1 MSIEKYVTEGLIL
14 KKYEQGEND
23 LTFKVFTF
31 EFGIIFVLAKS
42 IRKINAKLRMQM
54 QVYHFVKLT
63 LVRGREVWRLTGASE
78 IIFKTNNKIEKIENV
93 VIISECLN
101 RFLPSEKPHQ
111 IIFEKLKDILS
122 LEKIYLND
130 FRTLVYYVVL
140 VDTGYADCKVIGVQN
155 IEEYKSFKAADL
167 QTYFIL
173 NEKEVKF
180 HIKKVLSESM
190 L

>member
-1 MSIEKYVTEGLIL
+1 MSIEKYITEGLIL

-31 EFGIIFVLAKS
+31 EFGVIFVLAKS

-54 QVYHFVKLT
+54 QVYHFVRLT
-63 LVRGREVWRLTGASE
+63 LVKGREAWRLTGANE
-78 IIFKTNNKIEKIENV
+78 NITRDNNLIEKS
-93 VIISECLN
+93 VIISECVN
-101 RFLPSEKPHQ
+101 RFLPSEKPQ
-111 IIFEKLKDILS
+111 KVTFERLKDILS
-122 LEKIYLND
+122 LKKINLND
-130 FRTLVYYVVL
+130 FRTLVYYIVL
-140 VDTGYADCKVIGVQN
+140 VDTGYADIKVIGIQN
-155 IEEYKSFKAADL
+155 MEEYKSFTASDL

-180 HIKKVLSESM
+180 HLKKVLSESM